1 MHIETKQFLHL
12 ASRNIYFV
20 SYYTYILR
28 AFYMGWYNSFKTQF
42 PNLKKVYCYMR
53 ETFDSVFRLHTIPVK
68 SIDKNIVFFR
78 IYKKEMRKIDT
89 PEIYMLNKQYA
100 L

>member
-1 MHIETKQFLHL
+1 
-12 ASRNIYFV
+12 
-20 SYYTYILR
+20 
-28 AFYMGWYNSFKTQF
+28 
-42 PNLKKVYCYMR
+42 MR